1 MVSVSKKALG
11 FQNPCIHDARK
22 DPQPP
27 CSSVSLREQKGEKK
41 SEWGPPGMAVREAT
55 AGRDQP
61 WTRCAAQAAP
71 CWARSPGLDAGQS
84 RGGEG

>member
-1 MVSVSKKALG
+1 MFIGVFEGTEGREEVRVGATWHG
-11 FQNPCIHDARK
+11 
-22 DPQPP
+22 DPGGHG
-27 CSSVSLREQKGEKK
+27 V
-41 SEWGPPGMAVREAT
+41 
-55 AGRDQP
+55 GRDQP